1 MTDIPDLGDGFLEMW
16 RELLLLARQVPVP
29 WTLIGAH
36 MVALHGWRAGRK
48 EPRASKDAD
57 ILVNARAAGGGTQK
71 VSQALLSRGFSLDGV
86 SPEGIGHRFV
96 RGHVRLDVLGSDGVG
111 SHVSLQTVQGARTV
125 EVPGGSQALR
135 RTEMVEIRVGESS
148 GEIPVPDILGAILV
162 KVRAIEVDDVPR
174 AQRADVAFLLSL
186 VEDPEP
192 LAAAL
197 SKSERRWL
205 KRHPEFA
212 DPTSSCYQG
221 TANPT
226 DAATVFRRLTIGS
239 EATGD

>member
-1 MTDIPDLGDGFLEMW
+1 MTDIPDLGEGFLEMW
-16 RELLLLARQVPVP
+16 RELLLLAKQVPVP
-29 WTLIGAH
+29 WALIGAH

-48 EPRASKDAD
+48 ELRASKDAD
-57 ILVNARAAGGGTQK
+57 ILVNARVVGGGTQK

-96 RGHVRLDVLGSDGVG
+96 KGHVRLDVLGSDGVG
-111 SHVSLQTVQGARTV
+111 SHVNLQTVQGARTV

-212 DPTSSCYQG
+212 DPSSSCYQG

-239 EATGD
+239 EAPGD